1 MSMAEMMC
9 DRIFMIFKGRKV
21 LDGSLDEIQ
30 ATYGH
35 DAVHVRVQGG
45 APVLRAIPG
54 VEGVTDHG
62 NVQQVLLSIDPQ
74 VFLVRLAAT
83 ATVHRFEI
91 TRPSLHD
98 IFIEIAR
105 PSNEDSAVPIP

>member
-1 MSMAEMMC
+1 MC

-30 ATYGH
+30 STYGH

-45 APVLRAIPG
+45 PAVLSSIEG
-54 VEGVTDHG
+54 VESVIDHG
-62 NVQQVLLSIDPQ
+62 NVQQVRLSIDPQ
-74 VFLVRLAAT
+74 AFLGRLVTRAA
-83 ATVHRFEI
+83 VHRFEI

-98 IFIEIAR
+98 IFVEIAR
-105 PSNEDSAVPIP
+105 PAPEDDTLPPA